1 MNAHSTLI
9 RAKWLIGCVVT
20 SIAIGAHAQSSGGS
34 ADELLQD
41 ADTVFRQL
49 EAGQFNDIWLGSADF
64 IKARFKQDHFV
75 SDIRRAWQTVAF
87 VRHREWE
94 QISRNR
100 YTNATVPDGLYANVD
115 YVTTLTTGSTVYE
128 KVSFHLEND
137 GHWHLTGYAP
147 RATRD
152 TAK

>member
-1 MNAHSTLI
+1 MNARTPLT
-9 RAKWLIGCVVT
+9 RAKWLIGCAAA

-49 EAGQFNDIWLGSADF
+49 EAGQFNEIWLGSADF
-64 IKARFKQDHFV
+64 IKTRFKQDHFV
-75 SDIRRAWQTVAF
+75 SDIRRAWQTVAL

-94 QISRNR
+94 QITRDR

-128 KVSFHLEND
+128 KVSFRLEGD

-147 RATRD
+147 RMTRD
-152 TAK
+152 ITK